1 MHWDQYSIFRTNNNV
16 SVFIRMLGYNAAL
29 YDDVDN
35 KWQFD
40 RVHDLSTT
48 CYIKYI
54 KNHYSYIQPV
64 DNHNE
69 KNFIYTD
76 KD

>member
-1 MHWDQYSIFRTNNNV
+1 
-16 SVFIRMLGYNAAL
+16 MLDYNTEFL
-29 YDDVDN
+29 DDIDN

-40 RVHDLSTT
+40 RVNCLSAT
-48 CYIKYI
+48 CYIKYS